1 MRNLPKARVARLV
14 ECHSEQKAGYN
25 QLTMPTTV
33 THSFSAKHTAE
44 IVNILLQMKNNG
56 LSDYTIKNTSKLL
69 TFLDK
74 HADLNNPDQVKTVI
88 ATHTSNNYK
97 RNLCFAYEKYAQLC
111 NIKWQKPHY
120 RQDRNIRKI
129 PTSEKLEM
137 IIAKAGR
144 TLSIKLRISKEC
156 GLRPIELQN
165 LKVKDIDTE
174 QRLIYPTTAKHGTAR
189 ALKISANLT
198 TLLQSH
204 IITHKLNPND
214 KLFKGDAET
223 YGNAYRETR
232 NALATKLQDP
242 TIQQIK
248 LYDFRHYYA
257 TTLYAKTR
265 DILYVKQ
272 QLGHTNINNTL
283 IYTQLINLNE
293 EEWTTRIANNV
304 KEDQQLIENGFEY
317 VTERDGIKI
326 YRKRK

>member
-1 MRNLPKARVARLV
+1 
-14 ECHSEQKAGYN
+14 
-25 QLTMPTTV
+25 MPTTV
-33 THSFSAKHTAE
+33 THSFPAKHTPE

-69 TFLDK
+69 TFLDQ
-74 HADLNNPDQVKTVI
+74 HTDLNNPDQVKTVI
-88 ATHTSNNYK
+88 ATHVSNNYK
-97 RNLCFAYEKYAQLC
+97 RNLCFAYEKYAQLQ
-111 NIKWQKPHY
+111 NIKWQMPHY
-120 RQDRNIRKI
+120 RQDRKIRRI

-137 IIAKAGR
+137 IIAKAGK
-144 TLSIKLRISKEC
+144 TLATKLRISKET
-156 GLRPIELQN
+156 GLRPIEICT
-165 LKVKDIDTE
+165 LKVKDIDLE
-174 QRLIYPTTAKHGTAR
+174 QRTIYPSTAKHGTAR
-189 ALKISANLT
+189 ALKISANLN
-198 TLLQSH
+198 TLLQTH

-214 KLFKGDAET
+214 KLFKGNADA
-223 YGNAYRETR
+223 YGNTYRATR

-257 TTLYAKTR
+257 TMLYHKTR

-283 IYTQLINLNE
+283 IYTQLININE
-293 EEWTTRIANNV
+293 DEWITRIANNV
-304 KEDQQLIENGFEY
+304 KEDQELLEHGFEY